1 MKILQHY
8 LAPAL
13 STLMLMAGI
22 TTAGAA
28 TVVQNQNVT
37 DLGNTMAIYSWNA
50 FDTNLGTLT
59 SAVFVVS
66 GTYSGSFSVEASTPL
81 ATTVSNSS
89 VYTILDAPG
98 GYSFVET
105 NWTTS
110 PASGSS
116 VAPFTTQTFTI
127 QGTPGVTINSGN
139 LIPGIGS
146 ASFTGASFET
156 YLGRS
161 LSLSTSGGPTSTDPA
176 NVRLNGTV
184 SLTYTYT
191 PSAVE
196 PVPEISTVTMGGAG
210 GLLLLGIAAR
220 SRRRQQPSD
229 SVPA

>member
-28 TVVQNQNVT
+28 TVVQTQNVT
-37 DLGNTMAIYSWNA
+37 DLGDARQNYSWNA

-59 SAVFVVS
+59 SAVIVVS
-66 GTYSGSFSVEASTPL
+66 GTHSGSFSVTTGPL
-81 ATTVSNSS
+81 PTTVSNPSI
-89 VYTILDAPG
+89 YTVFTGAGRYLFPQ
-98 GYSFVET
+98 T
-105 NWTTS
+105 NLTTN

-116 VAPFTTQTFTI
+116 VPAFTTGTFTI
-127 QGTPGVTINSGN
+127 QGTPGVTIDTGD
-139 LIPGIGS
+139 LIPWNS
-146 ASFTGASFET
+146 SNFFTTASFATS
-156 YLGRS
+156 LDRS
-161 LSLSTSGGPTSTDPA
+161 LSLNTSGGTPSVSGA
-176 NVRLNGTV
+176 NTKLNGTI

-191 PSAVE
+191 PAAVE